1 MDGEEGVWCGRGE
14 GVWGD
19 GYGDGAPHDRGGGG
33 GWGVHIGEG
42 VGGVGGG
49 ECGGKGVGVGWGTA
63 KQVHVCVC
71 EGMPPIA
78 MVRGPTL
85 GVIETPTPLQWKN
98 RCLQDAHLF

>member
-1 MDGEEGVWCGRGE
+1 MDGEEGVWGGRGE

-49 ECGGKGVGVGWGTA
+49 SAEGRGWGWGGGQPNKCT
-63 KQVHVCVC
+63 CVC
-71 EGMPPIA
+71 ECMPPIA

-85 GVIETPTPLQWKN
+85 GVIEIPTPLQWEN